1 MNNIYSVSNIVE
13 NVKDIINNNFNFNIN
28 IQGEISNF
36 KIYKKQNLYLT
47 LKDRES
53 SINVVF
59 FNFTEKSNIIL
70 YDGCKIVVNGLLR
83 LNKKNSYINLYAN
96 KIQLFGMGELKEEEE
111 NLKKYYMAKGYF
123 DKKNKKTLPDNINN
137 IGLITSVDGAAL
149 HDFKKTLITNGYKG
163 NVFVKGCYSQGKKCP
178 SSVADAIL
186 FFEDFKHN
194 NDRIDIIVI
203 TRGGGSYED
212 LFGFSNKIII
222 EAIHNSNICII
233 SAIGHE
239 TDNMLSDF
247 VSDIRATTPTD
258 AANIISNHVNN
269 KTRQISD
276 IDNYISYNLRTI
288 IKEKISKYKIDLYN
302 LKNMVMSPQKIIKNK
317 ENVLN
322 KLNYFFNY
330 FITNEIDEINLNI
343 TKMKQRLD
351 ILNPNLVLNKGYSII
366 YDKNHNLIESIYD
379 IEDNQEIII
388 RMKDGEY
395 VLNTVN
401 ILKEHYIK

>member
-111 NLKKYYMAKGYF
+111 NLKKYYMVKGYF

-163 NVFVKGCYSQGKKCP
+163 NAFVKGCYSQGKKCP
-178 SSVADAIL
+178 SSVAEAIL

-194 NDRIDIIVI
+194 NDKIDIIVI

-239 TDNMLSDF
+239 TDNMLSDH

-258 AANIISNHVNN
+258 AANIISNHINN

-276 IDNYISYNLRTI
+276 IYNYISYNLRTI
-288 IKEKISKYKIDLYN
+288 IKEKISKYKFDLYN

-330 FITNEIDEINLNI
+330 FITNGIDEINLNI